1 MAHIKLMTKFVQ
13 LLTKFTDRHTDRQTN
28 RQTDNAKTICRETDR
43 RLFKNVLVGCTN
55 AHVSSVSL
63 QQLWLVEYYGYFAG
77 EVTTLDTDLGRMERL
92 RLKGLHLPCDL
103 NADLTNRQS
112 QKSIPPGIPA
122 PEYSRAPPK
131 RY

>member
-13 LLTKFTDRHTDRQTN
+13 LLTKFKRTDIQTDRQTD
-28 RQTDNAKTICRETDR
+28 RQTMRKLYAARETDR

-63 QQLWLVEYYGYFAG
+63 QQLWNVEHYGYFAG

-92 RLKGLHLPCDL
+92 RHKGLHRSFSPYTKQVL
-103 NADLTNRQS
+103 
-112 QKSIPPGIPA
+112 IVI
-122 PEYSRAPPK
+122 
-131 RY
+131 